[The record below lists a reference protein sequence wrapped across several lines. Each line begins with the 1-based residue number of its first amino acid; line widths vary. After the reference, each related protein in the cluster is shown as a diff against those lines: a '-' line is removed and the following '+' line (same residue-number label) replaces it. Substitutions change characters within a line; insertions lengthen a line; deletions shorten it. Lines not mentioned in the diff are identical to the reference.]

1 MEGFR
6 LRGRPLY
13 EEGQEELALARLQ
26 VARGALQRPYQAAIS
41 HLSVPEG
48 APGKAEICQAELL
61 LASAPTRP

>member
-13 EEGQEELALARLQ
+13 EEGQEELALARLE
-26 VARGALQRPYQAAIS
+26 VAFGALQRPESASIR
-41 HLSVPEG
+41 HHRVPKR
-48 APGKAEICQAELL
+48 ALGKAEICQAELL